1 MRGGGGEGGEERVER
16 KVLGTR
22 GEKGGGI
29 LLHEADIVEGWML
42 RYMFA
47 IRSNIIS
54 KLNHSKSS

>member
-1 MRGGGGEGGEERVER
+1 MERRGGEKGGRY
-16 KVLGTR
+16 K

-29 LLHEADIVEGWML
+29 LLHEADSVEGWML